1 MLWCVQYVLL
11 NRYPLLHAVAFL
23 FPILFVIVRIG
34 WQNNTIEH
42 NTNTIELLSHVKCK
56 GRGEEIF

>member
-1 MLWCVQYVLL
+1 L